1 MNIFYY
7 FDLMKNILITGAAGN
22 LGKTVTAYLLQ
33 EGYTVIA
40 TVSSDKERNSLPT
53 DKNLHIHAID
63 LTDDIAATNMVEN
76 IIREHTHIDAVLLLA
91 GGYAGGNILKTSV
104 HEVSEQMNL
113 NFNTAFNIAKPLF
126 GHMIEQGNGRIVFVG
141 SRPALEAAAGKH
153 AVAYA
158 LSKSLLFKLA
168 DYMNAE
174 AKGKN
179 VVATVIVPSTI
190 DTEANRKSMP
200 DADPSKWVKPQA
212 IAEVLEFLVS
222 EKGNPLRETVLKIYN
237 NA

>member
-1 MNIFYY
+1 MNIFCY
-7 FDLMKNILITGAAGN
+7 FDFMKNILITGAAGN
-22 LGKTVTAYLLQ
+22 LGKTVTGFLLQ
-33 EGYTVIA
+33 KGYTVIA
-40 TVSSDKERNSLPT
+40 TVSSDKEKNSLPQNE
-53 DKNLHIHAID
+53 NLYIHTID
-63 LTDDIAATNMVEN
+63 LTDDIAATNMVQKLIE
-76 IIREHTHIDAVLLLA
+76 EHEHIDAALLLA
-91 GGYAGGNILKTSV
+91 GGYAGGNIAKTSV
-104 HEVSEQMNL
+104 HDVSEQLNL
-113 NFNTAFNIAKPLF
+113 NFNTAYNVAKPLF
-126 GHMIEQGNGRIVFVG
+126 AHMLEFGTGRIVFVG

-200 DADPSKWVKPQA
+200 DADPAKWVKPQA
-212 IAEVLEFLVS
+212 IAEVLEFIVS
-222 EKGNPLRETVLKIYN
+222 EKGEPLRETVLKVYN